1 LKGAKLISLL
11 VIRESGEQKLV
22 SCANKTIRIGRLS
35 SCELVIDEPVVS
47 RSHALLYRIGRR
59 YFVQDT
65 GSRNGTLVNGRRIN
79 RPTELSAGDMIGIG
93 RSQIVFEPSAAEAL
107 LRKQEGI
114 DLSATMALSP
124 ATVSHELLAGVAQI
138 AEELVHD
145 RTLEMLLGSVLTHCL
160 EKTGAERASI
170 MLPDAGG
177 ELIPCAFL
185 SRTAGDAPFT
195 ISRSIV
201 NRALEQRQSL
211 LIRDVANDLELQPH
225 GNNVNLKIR
234 SAICAPLWNGAKN
247 VGVLYADRTSLG
259 RPFDETDRLFF
270 STLAGMLAE
279 KIENATLAEIAREK
293 HRLDAEL
300 RIAEDVQSRLFP
312 RELPK
317 IAGFELA
324 AFNRPCTEVG
334 GDYFDI
340 VSCAAGYG
348 IVIAD
353 VIGSGIGAAMLM
365 ANLQAVFRTR
375 KADHADPT
383 ALVEGINGELTDR
396 IGDDR
401 FITLFYLV
409 LDTATG
415 AIRYTNAGHF
425 GPMLLQSSGDI
436 SILAAEGIP
445 LGILDTSRYQT
456 ARTVIGPDEVLL
468 LFSDGI
474 VECADARGEL
484 FGEDRLKRVL
494 RNSTACNAAQIVAA
508 VLAAMDDFRGNV
520 PCEDDRT
527 MVVLKRRKDSG
538 A

>member
-1 LKGAKLISLL
+1 LVSLL

-22 SCANKTIRIGRLS
+22 SSAKRTIRIGRLS
-35 SCELVIDEPVVS
+35 SCELLIDEPVVS
-47 RSHALLYRIGRR
+47 RSHALLYRIDRR

-93 RSQIVFEPSAAEAL
+93 RSQIVFEPSAAESL

-124 ATVSHELLAGVAQI
+124 ATVSQELLAGAAQI
-138 AEELVHD
+138 AEELVHN
-145 RTLEMLLGSVLTHCL
+145 RTLETLLGSVLTHCL
-160 EKTGAERASI
+160 GKTSAERATI
-170 MLPDAGG
+170 MLPDTGG
-177 ELIPCAFL
+177 ELIPRAFL
-185 SRTAGDAPFT
+185 SRTTGDAPFT
-195 ISRSIV
+195 ISWPIV
-201 NRALEQRQSL
+201 NRALEQRQAL
-211 LIRDVANDLELQPH
+211 LIREVADDRELQPSESI
-225 GNNVNLKIR
+225 VNLKIR
-234 SAICAPLWNGAKN
+234 SAICAPLWNGAKK
-247 VGVLYADRTSLG
+247 VGVLYADRTSPD

-279 KIENATLAEIAREK
+279 KIENAALAEIAREK

-300 RIAEDVQSRLFP
+300 KIAGDVQARLFP
-312 RELPK
+312 RELPE
-317 IAGFELA
+317 IAGFDLA

-340 VSCAAGYG
+340 VPCAAGYG

-365 ANLQAVFRTR
+365 ANLQAVFRAR
-375 KADHADPT
+375 KVDHADPT
-383 ALVEGINGELTDR
+383 ALVEGINGELLDR

-409 LDTATG
+409 LDIATG

-425 GPMLLQSSGDI
+425 GPMLLHSSGDI

-456 ARTVIGPDEVLL
+456 TRAAIGPGEVLL

-474 VECADARGEL
+474 VECADAGGEL
-484 FGEDRLKRVL
+484 FGEKRLKRAL
-494 RNSTACNAAQIVAA
+494 RNSAADSADQIVAA
-508 VLAAMDDFRGNV
+508 VLAAMDDFRGDV

-527 MVVLKRRKDSG
+527 MVVLKRRRDSG